1 MVDSH
6 AGAEQPLEDLSEAR
20 CELRALHRPGNR
32 LALLL
37 GGNPGVRQRLR
48 GVECGILR
56 EMHDV
61 NGGLT
66 VLHRQFHRLLKWIGG
81 ISVAEG
87 YRPACFGN
95 DVHVGV
101 GEVLERIC
109 NRVHIAQ
116 RCAHE

>member
-61 NGGLT
+61 NGVSPFCTASST
-66 VLHRQFHRLLKWIGG
+66 VFSSG
-81 ISVAEG
+81 SVV
-87 YRPACFGN
+87 YR
-95 DVHVGV
+95 
-101 GEVLERIC
+101 
-109 NRVHIAQ
+109 
-116 RCAHE
+116 